1 MKITLTIISSLI
13 LTFLSACSTITEE
26 AGFKEVEEFYGG
38 SVFLKKGANVS
49 TIATGPQGSYLEV
62 DLNTPGI
69 SKYYRDLQVPAS
81 NCAYL
86 VYKHLRPK
94 QRTDYDYFKVTIQ
107 DSATSHTYTFSP
119 ADLELATQSID
130 SLNTLMFRLQAADFS
145 TIVNKLNPAAL
156 GTMSH
161 DSVVAN
167 LRKISQQLAPF
178 NSYMLQGFE
187 VQKVLLAGQSVPI
200 VRFALSVSRVQK
212 TTVPLLV
219 FLNPA
224 PHTTQFLCGL
234 RIP

>member
-1 MKITLTIISSLI
+1 MKVFFTVISLLALSL
-13 LTFLSACSTITEE
+13 LSACSTVTEE
-26 AGFKEVEEFYGG
+26 AGFKKVEEFYGG

-49 TIATGPQGSYLEV
+49 TTATGPQGSYLEV

-69 SKYYRDLQVPAS
+69 SKYYGDLQVPAS

-107 DSATSHTYTFSP
+107 DSTASHTYTFSP

-130 SLNTLMFRLQAADFS
+130 SLNTLMFRLQAAEFS
-145 TIVNKLNPAAL
+145 TIIGKLNPAAL

-161 DSVVAN
+161 DSAVAN

-178 NSYMLQGFE
+178 NSYLVQGFE
-187 VQKVLLAGQSVPI
+187 VQKVPLAGQSVPI

-212 TTVPLLV
+212 STVPLLV

-224 PHTTQFLCGL
+224 PRTQQFLCGL